1 MVILTH
7 KDKIEEVS
15 SDFHDIH
22 IIKYNVQIDDE
33 HCVLVSYRQFVGML
47 V

>member
-7 KDKIEEVS
+7 KDKIEAVS

-22 IIKYNVQIDDE
+22 QVKYNVLVDDG
-33 HCVLVSYRQFVGML
+33 HCVLVN
-47 V
+47 